1 MDNLFNLEPQ
11 TPRWQELADT
21 HGIAATYDEESGEW
35 TAWLEWFQSVEMESG
50 ETAEIAVN
58 ALMWRLKLGDWQE
71 EQA

>member
-1 MDNLFNLEPQ
+1 MNDLFNIEP
-11 TPRWQELADT
+11 TAPRWQELADT

-58 ALMWRLKLGDWQE
+58 ALVWRLKLGDWQE
-71 EQA
+71 GQV